1 MTKDYDKQQYRD
13 QLRAQLCDIESELKY
28 YENSF
33 NDKHVFCNFNDTETS
48 NFWRYFST
56 NFKRLNLKQLTATS
70 FSPDGTSYRLDIYK
84 HVPDEIEN
92 STSSQI
98 LDDTELLNIYRTPL
112 KGNGDFQS
120 DECIAILKECDVVV
134 TYPPTILMN
143 ELLQLL
149 LEYQKDFILMSN
161 EVLFNFS
168 DIVTLFRDNKI
179 WVGQTTFPSGG
190 WMVVPKGVETPG
202 KNKIKDFL
210 GQELINIQGICWFTN
225 LDNPRRHME
234 LPMDMQYTP
243 DNHPRYKNYKAI
255 NINKVKEIPYDYYEA
270 MGVPVS
276 FLKSYNPDQ
285 FQILSLL
292 NKKDAPDYYITGY
305 DDRGGRP
312 WANYSFTYVRLLIK
326 RKL

>member
-1 MTKDYDKQQYRD
+1 M
-13 QLRAQLCDIESELKY
+13 IELS
-28 YENSF
+28 
-33 NDKHVFCNFNDTETS
+33 
-48 NFWRYFST
+48 
-56 NFKRLNLKQLTATS
+56 
-70 FSPDGTSYRLDIYK
+70 
-84 HVPDEIEN
+84 
-92 STSSQI
+92 
-98 LDDTELLNIYRTPL
+98 
-112 KGNGDFQS
+112 
-120 DECIAILKECDVVV
+120 
-134 TYPPTILMN
+134 
-143 ELLQLL
+143 QLL

-190 WMVVPKGVETPG
+190 WMVVPKSVETPG

-210 GQELINIQGICWFTN
+210 GQELVNIQGICWFTN

-243 DNHPRYKNYKAI
+243 DNYPKYKNYKAI

>member
-1 MTKDYDKQQYRD
+1 MKKNYDKQQYRD
-13 QLRAQLCDIESELKY
+13 QLGAQLCDIENELKY

-33 NDKHVFCNFNDTETS
+33 NNKHVFCNFNDTETS

-70 FSPDGTSYRLDIYK
+70 FSPDGPSYRLDIYK
-84 HVPDEIEN
+84 HVPDEIKN

-98 LDDTELLNIYRTPL
+98 LDDTELLNVYRTSL

-120 DECIAILKECDVVV
+120 DECIAILKECDVVA

-161 EVLFNFS
+161 EVLFTFS
-168 DIVTLFRDNKI
+168 DIVTFFRDNKI
-179 WVGQTTFPSGG
+179 WVGQTTFSSGG

-234 LPMDMQYTP
+234 LPMDKQYTP
-243 DNHPRYKNYKAI
+243 DNYPRYKNYKAI
-255 NINKVKEIPYDYYEA
+255 NINKVKEIPYDYYGA

-285 FQILSLL
+285 FQIISLL
-292 NKKDAPDYYITGY
+292 NKKDAPDYYIPGFQ
-305 DDRGGRP
+305 DRGGRP
-312 WANYSFTYVRLLIK
+312 WAKYSFTYVRLLIK
-326 RKL
+326 RK